1 MAGEMRVSRIIS
13 LSGAASRRAAEQLI
27 LEGRVRL
34 NGVTVEALFTKADP
48 GRDQVFVDGK
58 PVSRFAIAGRET
70 VLLNKP
76 RGYVSTRSDEQ
87 GRRTVMNLL
96 PPAMRRLYPVGRLD
110 LDTEGLLLM
119 TNDGDLCH
127 AVTHPRYGVRKVY
140 EARVRGIPS
149 AGALQALARG
159 IVVDGE
165 LLKAASCEIL
175 RRRSNCW
182 LRFELL
188 EGKNREIRRLCDA
201 IDHPVIRLRRT
212 SIGFL
217 SLDGVPPGRFRKLS
231 SEEAEALS
239 ALSRKRG
246 TRKRRTRKRH
256 R

>member
-1 MAGEMRVSRIIS
+1 MRVSRIIS
-13 LSGAASRRAAEQLI
+13 LSGTASRRAADQLI

-34 NGVTVEALFTKADP
+34 NGVTVKALGTKADP
-48 GRDQVFVDGK
+48 GRDQLAVDGK
-58 PVSRFAIAGRET
+58 PISRFALAGRET

-87 GRRTVMNLL
+87 GRKTVLDLL
-96 PPAMRRLYPVGRLD
+96 PKTMRRLYPVGRLD
-110 LDTEGLLLM
+110 LNSEGLLLM

-127 AVTHPRYGVRKVY
+127 AVTHPRYGIKKGY
-140 EARVRGIPS
+140 EARVRGVPS
-149 AGALQALARG
+149 DRALQAIRQG

-165 LLKAASCEIL
+165 LLQVASCEIS

-217 SLDGVPPGRFRKLS
+217 SLDGVPPGRFRRLS
-231 SEEAEALS
+231 SEEARALGA
-239 ALSRKRG
+239 ALRRRG
-246 TRKRRTRKRH
+246 RR
-256 R
+256 